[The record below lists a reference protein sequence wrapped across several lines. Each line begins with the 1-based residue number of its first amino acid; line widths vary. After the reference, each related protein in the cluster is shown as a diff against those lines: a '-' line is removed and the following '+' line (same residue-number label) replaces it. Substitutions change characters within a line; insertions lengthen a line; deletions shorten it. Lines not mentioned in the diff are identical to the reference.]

1 MHAAQEWMRS
11 GHLNSSTF
19 QPFKF
24 EIYALAMT
32 PPWNNSVAVSEQEKT
47 PGMPRYWIVVLIIIL
62 IFLLLVPVLSIGLS
76 IQKAGWVPV
85 ARKPTNKASQKEQPR
100 GESPEDALVRER
112 SASLRERVEKI
123 AATAIKL
130 PKLQPKIQQV
140 RIEAPQPSMKKASDS
155 VHRVLD
161 ARNQQY
167 VEAVE
172 NDRIRIIVIV
182 PGKDWPKLS
191 GSLQMAAEKDGFI
204 YQGPRQTA
212 SVNGTES
219 MVAEIE
225 ILRKPGSGAK
235 KGK

>member
-1 MHAAQEWMRS
+1 
-11 GHLNSSTF
+11 
-19 QPFKF
+19 
-24 EIYALAMT
+24 
-32 PPWNNSVAVSEQEKT
+32 
-47 PGMPRYWIVVLIIIL
+47 
-62 IFLLLVPVLSIGLS
+62 
-76 IQKAGWVPV
+76 
-85 ARKPTNKASQKEQPR
+85 
-100 GESPEDALVRER
+100 
-112 SASLRERVEKI
+112 VEKI

-172 NDRIRIIVIV
+172 NDRIKIIVIV
-182 PGKDWPKLS
+182 SGKDWPRLS

-204 YQGPRQTA
+204 YQGPSQTA
-212 SVNGTES
+212 SVNGSES

-225 ILRKPGSGAK
+225 ILRKSPSGGKKAK
-235 KGK
+235 

>member
-1 MHAAQEWMRS
+1 M
-11 GHLNSSTF
+11 
-19 QPFKF
+19 
-24 EIYALAMT
+24 
-32 PPWNNSVAVSEQEKT
+32 VVSEQEKT
-47 PGMPRYWIVVLIIIL
+47 PGMPKYWIVILLVILVL
-62 IFLLLVPVLSIGLS
+62 LLLVPVLSIGLS

-85 ARKPTNKASQKEQPR
+85 ARKPTNQPSQQEQPR
-100 GESPEDALVRER
+100 GESPEDVLVRER
-112 SASLRERVEKI
+112 SASLRERVERI

-140 RIEAPQPSMKKASDS
+140 KIEAPQPSMKKASDS

-182 PGKDWPKLS
+182 SGKDWPNLS
-191 GSLQMAAEKDGFI
+191 GSLQVAAEKDGFI

-225 ILRKPGSGAK
+225 ILRKPVAGGK

>member
-1 MHAAQEWMRS
+1 
-11 GHLNSSTF
+11 
-19 QPFKF
+19 
-24 EIYALAMT
+24 
-32 PPWNNSVAVSEQEKT
+32 
-47 PGMPRYWIVVLIIIL
+47 MPKYWIVILLVILVL
-62 IFLLLVPVLSIGLS
+62 LLLVPVLSIGLS

-85 ARKPTNKASQKEQPR
+85 ARKPTNQPSQQEQPR
-100 GESPEDALVRER
+100 GESPEDVLVRER
-112 SASLRERVEKI
+112 SASLRERVERI

-140 RIEAPQPSMKKASDS
+140 KIEAPQPSMKKASDS

-182 PGKDWPKLS
+182 SGKDWPNLS
-191 GSLQMAAEKDGFI
+191 GSLQVAAEKDGFI

-225 ILRKPGSGAK
+225 ILRKPVAGGK

>member
-1 MHAAQEWMRS
+1 
-11 GHLNSSTF
+11 
-19 QPFKF
+19 
-24 EIYALAMT
+24 
-32 PPWNNSVAVSEQEKT
+32 
-47 PGMPRYWIVVLIIIL
+47 
-62 IFLLLVPVLSIGLS
+62 
-76 IQKAGWVPV
+76 
-85 ARKPTNKASQKEQPR
+85 
-100 GESPEDALVRER
+100 
-112 SASLRERVEKI
+112 
-123 AATAIKL
+123 
-130 PKLQPKIQQV
+130 
-140 RIEAPQPSMKKASDS
+140 MKKASDS

>member
-1 MHAAQEWMRS
+1 M
-11 GHLNSSTF
+11 
-19 QPFKF
+19 
-24 EIYALAMT
+24 
-32 PPWNNSVAVSEQEKT
+32 SEQEKT
-47 PGMPRYWIVVLIIIL
+47 PGIPKYWILIMIVIL
-62 IFLLLVPVLSIGLS
+62 ILLLLVPVLSIGLS
-76 IQKAGWVPV
+76 IQKTGWVPV
-85 ARKPTNKASQKEQPR
+85 TRKTSNSSSQQESR
-100 GESPEDALVRER
+100 GDSPEEALVKER

-123 AATAIKL
+123 AATAIKV
-130 PKLQPKIQQV
+130 PKLQPKLQQV
-140 RIEAPQPSMKKASDS
+140 KIEAPQPSMKKASDS

-161 ARNQQY
+161 ARNQQF

-182 PGKDWPKLS
+182 SGKDWPKLS
-191 GSLQMAAEKDGFI
+191 GSLQVAAEKDGFI

-225 ILRKPGSGAK
+225 ILRKPVAGGK

>member
-1 MHAAQEWMRS
+1 M
-11 GHLNSSTF
+11 
-19 QPFKF
+19 
-24 EIYALAMT
+24 
-32 PPWNNSVAVSEQEKT
+32 SEQEKT
-47 PGMPRYWIVVLIIIL
+47 PGIPKYWILIMIVIL
-62 IFLLLVPVLSIGLS
+62 ILLLLVPVLSIGLS

-85 ARKPTNKASQKEQPR
+85 ARKPTNQPSQQEQPR

-112 SASLRERVEKI
+112 SASLRERVERI

-140 RIEAPQPSMKKASDS
+140 KIEAPQPSMKKASDS

-161 ARNQQY
+161 SRNQQY

-182 PGKDWPKLS
+182 SGQDWPKLS
-191 GSLQMAAEKDGFI
+191 GSLQVAAEKDGFI
-204 YQGPRQTA
+204 YQGPSQTA

-225 ILRKPGSGAK
+225 ILRKTASGGK

>member
-1 MHAAQEWMRS
+1 M
-11 GHLNSSTF
+11 
-19 QPFKF
+19 
-24 EIYALAMT
+24 
-32 PPWNNSVAVSEQEKT
+32 SEQEKT
-47 PGMPRYWIVVLIIIL
+47 PGMPKYWILIMIVVLIL
-62 IFLLLVPVLSIGLS
+62 LLLVPVLSIGLS
-76 IQKAGWVPV
+76 IQKTGWVPV
-85 ARKPTNKASQKEQPR
+85 TRKPSNPSAQQESR
-100 GESPEDALVRER
+100 GDSPEEALVKER

-123 AATAIKL
+123 AATAIKV
-130 PKLQPKIQQV
+130 PKLQPKLQQV
-140 RIEAPQPSMKKASDS
+140 KIEAPQPSMKKASDS

-161 ARNQQY
+161 ARNQQF

-182 PGKDWPKLS
+182 SGKDWPKLS
-191 GSLQMAAEKDGFI
+191 GSLQVAAEKDGFI

-225 ILRKPGSGAK
+225 ILRKPVPGGK

>member
-1 MHAAQEWMRS
+1 
-11 GHLNSSTF
+11 
-19 QPFKF
+19 
-24 EIYALAMT
+24 
-32 PPWNNSVAVSEQEKT
+32 
-47 PGMPRYWIVVLIIIL
+47 MPRYWIVVLMIIL
-62 IFLLLVPVLSIGLS
+62 ILLLLVPVFSIGLS

-85 ARKPTNKASQKEQPR
+85 ARKPTKQASQQEQPR
-100 GESPEDALVRER
+100 GELPEDALVRER

-123 AATAIKL
+123 AAAAIKV
-130 PKLQPKIQQV
+130 PTLQSKIQQV
-140 RIEAPQPSMKKASDS
+140 KIEAPHPSMKKASDS

-182 PGKDWPKLS
+182 AGKDWPNLS

-204 YQGPRQTA
+204 YHGPSKTA

-225 ILRKPGSGAK
+225 ILRKSSPAGRK
-235 KGK
+235 VK

>member
-1 MHAAQEWMRS
+1 MDAQRTPQ
-11 GHLNSSTF
+11 HINPSTL
-19 QPFKF
+19 KF
-24 EIYALAMT
+24 DIYALANSHT
-32 PPWNNSVAVSEQEKT
+32 RNNPVAVSEQEKT

-62 IFLLLVPVLSIGLS
+62 ILLLLVPVLSIGLS

-85 ARKPTNKASQKEQPR
+85 ARKPTNQASQKEQPR

-140 RIEAPQPSMKKASDS
+140 KIEAPHPSMKKASDS

-182 PGKDWPKLS
+182 AGKDWPNLS

-204 YQGPRQTA
+204 YHGPSQTA

-225 ILRKPGSGAK
+225 ILRKSSPAGRK
-235 KGK
+235 VK